1 MPRSAWIFPLLAVA
15 FYAAATAL
23 GLGLTF
29 HGTIADYVFSV
40 LLLIVL
46 FRTVFAAVYHA
57 EIIAHRV
64 GEPYGTLVLTIAV
77 TVIELA
83 LIASMMLGDTPNP
96 TLARDTVF
104 SVVMVICNGLVG
116 LCILSGGLRYR
127 EQGFRVTGANIYLC
141 VLMVF
146 AALSLVLP
154 NYVKTIDSPQYTTSQ
169 LIFVSVAT
177 LAIYAVFLYIQ
188 TVRHRGYFIVD
199 DEYDNAEGHKPTT
212 RAMLVSFVL
221 LMVCLVSVVLLAKKF
236 AVVVDVVSVAIGATP
251 AFAGLV
257 VAILI
262 LLPEGVAAVS
272 AARRNELQKSIN
284 LALGSSLATIG
295 LTIPVVALASIF
307 LEQELVLG
315 LEAKD
320 VVMLT
325 LTILVSMMTF
335 GTGRT
340 NILFGFVHLVIFAA
354 FAFFVFVP

>member
-1 MPRSAWIFPLLAVA
+1 
-15 FYAAATAL
+15 
-23 GLGLTF
+23 
-29 HGTIADYVFSV
+29 
-40 LLLIVL
+40 
-46 FRTVFAAVYHA
+46 
-57 EIIAHRV
+57 
-64 GEPYGTLVLTIAV
+64 
-77 TVIELA
+77 
-83 LIASMMLGDTPNP
+83 
-96 TLARDTVF
+96 
-104 SVVMVICNGLVG
+104 
-116 LCILSGGLRYR
+116 
-127 EQGFRVTGANIYLC
+127 
-141 VLMVF
+141 
-146 AALSLVLP
+146 
-154 NYVKTIDSPQYTTSQ
+154 
-169 LIFVSVAT
+169 
-177 LAIYAVFLYIQ
+177 
-188 TVRHRGYFIVD
+188 
-199 DEYDNAEGHKPTT
+199 
-212 RAMLVSFVL
+212 MLVSFVL